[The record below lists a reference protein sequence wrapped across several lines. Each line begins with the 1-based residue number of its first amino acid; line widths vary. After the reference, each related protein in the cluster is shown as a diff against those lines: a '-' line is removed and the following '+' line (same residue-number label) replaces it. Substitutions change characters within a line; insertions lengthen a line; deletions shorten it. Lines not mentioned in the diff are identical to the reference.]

1 MDFALS
7 YKPRYWQILNLF
19 LWTVWLTSWQ
29 AILVSQGADSSDLKN
44 AQAFGPLSSSDSPD
58 EDLIQALIQGGFTEM
73 AIDVCQARKHL
84 ALNSQASSDSI
95 ARWNMLLIQ
104 SLAAHAVS
112 NEKVFDRPALIDE
125 ALQQANSIAAENED
139 FSRHLWIRY
148 KLQRSRYFVL
158 QRTLAAYLAV
168 PTREGLR
175 EWSLQTIRA
184 CLDQLD
190 VLQLQTRNSPLRSGT
205 AGSKDSITPAQWTS
219 LENDIILLRT
229 DLLLLQGSFYPW
241 KSQERIGAA
250 TEILD
255 LLDKAASQIN
265 RTWAGYPR
273 LELARCNALF
283 MVGRTQ
289 ESMDELQKLWSRLA
303 DASAAKS
310 VAIGRWQLGIGALA
324 AQVNRELGNLRESDR
339 WIEQVGGPFQSPE
352 LALEH
357 FANRLVI
364 SSDGFKGPNGT
375 KAEIAVQ
382 EAQLQLA
389 FQLKA
394 EIGKRFGS
402 YWQQRADALLVSNK
416 SIIEPT
422 SETAGNPKHPSVT
435 TSSPNL
441 RVELLKTEARQ
452 LLTGGQWQKAIEKLN
467 QAEVS
472 AGNSGNE
479 TEALEIA
486 MKSAAILLNQG
497 QSDVA
502 RSEFFRSAIAY
513 QRSAKAPD
521 AAMMSVWKM
530 ESDMPAD
537 ASSMS
542 EADRLAAWQQRVAIY
557 RGRLAEIL
565 ATWPE
570 SIQAN
575 KAVQKLEHSFL
586 LDDKPV
592 SLLELWSNRLKQLPE
607 SVVMSKVGQSSWSTY
622 DRAFACYGLI
632 AVATRSAWPDR
643 SRYSDQERVE
653 VREALAILRERIL
666 ERTPSNA
673 KPLALAWLDSID
685 SCMEWPSTPT
695 IGIPKPVGL
704 QDLPPSLGYLEWGEP
719 SGTSSQSETWDSGL
733 PIAFS
738 WIRAEVNFQT
748 RIRKPDEPQALSNL
762 VMEVDRLQ
770 KLQSQNGQAIGQAIG
785 IRQAEQLVRSME
797 SYSIAIDLW
806 SGEERSKK
814 ATEELL
820 KVRKSNPKDA
830 WWFYRSARMLQSS
843 PSQREQAIQLY
854 RSLANGLTAGS
865 EPWFE
870 MRARTAETMR
880 QMGDMKSAQEL
891 ANLVLATYPSLTE
904 EWKRR
909 FAP

>member
-7 YKPRYWQILNLF
+7 YKPRNWQIPNLF
-19 LWTVWLTSWQ
+19 LWMVWLTSWQ
-29 AILVSQGADSSDLKN
+29 ALPISQGAPPSDSTN
-44 AQAFGPLSSSDSPD
+44 AKAFGPVASSDSPD
-58 EDLIQALIQGGFTEM
+58 EDLIQSLIQLGFPEM
-73 AIDVCQARKHL
+73 ATDICQARKQL

-104 SLAAHAVS
+104 SLAAQAVS
-112 NEKVFDRPALIDE
+112 SESVFDRPVLIDE
-125 ALQQANSIAAENED
+125 ALEKANSVATENQD
-139 FSRHLWIRY
+139 SPRQLWIAY
-148 KLQRSRYFVL
+148 KFQWSRYFVL

-184 CLDQLD
+184 CLDELD
-190 VLQLQTRNSPLRSGT
+190 SLQVQVKNSPLRNGVS
-205 AGSKDSITPAQWTS
+205 GSKDTITPSQWTS

-229 DLLLLQGSFYPW
+229 DLLLLQGSFYPL

-265 RTWAGYPR
+265 SSWVGYPR

-283 MVGRTQ
+283 MLGRTQ
-289 ESMDELQKLWSRLA
+289 ESMTELQKLWVRLA
-303 DASAAKS
+303 DASASKS
-310 VAIGRWQLGIGALA
+310 VGLGRWQIGVAALA
-324 AQVNRELGNLRESDR
+324 AQVNRELGNMSESDR
-339 WIEQVGGPFQSPE
+339 WIELVGGPFQSPE
-352 LALEH
+352 IALEH

-364 SSDGFKGPNGT
+364 FSSGPKGT
-375 KAEIAVQ
+375 TAEIAAQ
-382 EAQLQLA
+382 DAQLQLA
-389 FQLKA
+389 FQVKA

-416 SIIEPT
+416 STIEPT
-422 SETAGNPKHPSVT
+422 SVPAGNPTQPSAT
-435 TSSPNL
+435 TASPNL
-441 RVELLKTEARQ
+441 RVELLKTEAKQ
-452 LLTGGQWQKAIEKLN
+452 FLTGGQWQKAIEKLN
-467 QAEVS
+467 QAEMS
-472 AGNSGNE
+472 AGNMGNE

-530 ESDMPAD
+530 EGDVPPD
-537 ASSMS
+537 ASSIS
-542 EADRLAAWQQRVAIY
+542 DAERLAAQQERVAIY
-557 RGRLAEIL
+557 RGRLAEIV

-575 KAVQKLEHSFL
+575 KAVQKLEQSL
-586 LDDKPV
+586 LLEGQLV

-607 SVVMSKVGQSSWSTY
+607 TVVMSNVGQASWSTY
-622 DRAFACYGLI
+622 DRAIGCYGLMAI
-632 AVATRSAWPDR
+632 ATRSSWPDR
-643 SRYSDQERVE
+643 SRYSDLELVE
-653 VREALAILRERIL
+653 VREALAELRKQIV

-673 KPLALAWLDSID
+673 KPVALAWLDSID
-685 SCMEWPSTPT
+685 SCMEWPREQMN
-695 IGIPKPVGL
+695 GIPKSAGIPELPV
-704 QDLPPSLGYLEWGEP
+704 SLRYLEWGEFME
-719 SGTSSQSETWDSGL
+719 TSTQPEALELGL
-733 PIAFS
+733 QIAFS
-738 WIRAEVNFQT
+738 WIRAEVYFQT
-748 RIRKPDEPQALSNL
+748 QIRKPEESQALAQL
-762 VMEVDRLQ
+762 AKEVDRLQ
-770 KLQSQNGQAIGQAIG
+770 KLQSQNNQAIGRAIG
-785 IRQAEQLVRSME
+785 VRQTDQLKRTLE
-797 SYSIAIDLW
+797 SYSIAIDFW
-806 SGEERSKK
+806 SGEEGRKK
-814 ATEELL
+814 ATEALLEL
-820 KVRKSNPKDA
+820 RRSNPKNA

-854 RSLANGLTAGS
+854 RSLANGMTAGS
-865 EPWFE
+865 DTWLE

-880 QMGDMKSAQEL
+880 QMGDVISAKDL
-891 ANLVLATYPSLTE
+891 ANLVLATYPTITD

>member
-7 YKPRYWQILNLF
+7 YKPRNWQIPNLF
-19 LWTVWLTSWQ
+19 WWMLWLTGWQ
-29 AILVSQGADSSDLKN
+29 GILISQGASPTDSTN
-44 AQAFGPLSSSDSPD
+44 IQAFGPLASSDSPD
-58 EDLIQALIQGGFTEM
+58 EDLIQSLIQRGFPEM
-73 AIDVCQARKHL
+73 ATDICQTRKLL

-104 SLAAHAVS
+104 SLAAQAVS
-112 NEKVFDRPALIDE
+112 NESVFDRPGLIDE
-125 ALQQANSIAAENED
+125 ALVRANSIATENQD
-139 FSRHLWIRY
+139 SSRHLWIEY
-148 KLQRSRYFVL
+148 KFQWSRFFVL

-184 CLDQLD
+184 CLDDLD
-190 VLQLQTRNSPLRSGT
+190 LLQVQAKNSPLRNGLSG
-205 AGSKDSITPAQWTS
+205 AKDTITPLQWTS

-229 DLLLLQGSFYPW
+229 DLFLLQGSFYPL

-255 LLDKAASQIN
+255 LLEKAASQVS
-265 RTWAGYPR
+265 RSWVGYPR

-283 MVGRTQ
+283 MLGRSQ
-289 ESMDELQKLWSRLA
+289 ESMDELQKLWSRLS

-310 VAIGRWQLGIGALA
+310 AAVGRWQLGVGALA
-324 AQVNRELGNLRESDR
+324 AQVNREIGNLRESDR

-364 SSDGFKGPNGT
+364 SSSGPNGT
-375 KAEIAVQ
+375 KAEIAAQ

-389 FQLKA
+389 FQVKA

-422 SETAGNPKHPSVT
+422 NATSGDPTQPLATTA
-435 TSSPNL
+435 SPNL

-467 QAEVS
+467 QAEMS
-472 AGNSGNE
+472 AGNSGSQ

-542 EADRLAAWQQRVAIY
+542 EADRLAARQQRVAIY
-557 RGRLAEIL
+557 RGRLAEIA

-575 KAVQKLEHSFL
+575 KAVQKLEQSFL
-586 LDDKPV
+586 LEDKLV
-592 SLLELWSNRLKQLPE
+592 SLLDLWSNRLKQLPE
-607 SVVMSKVGQSSWSTY
+607 TLVMEKVGQTSWSTY
-622 DRAFACYGLI
+622 DRAFASYGLI
-632 AVATRSAWPDR
+632 AIATQSAWPDR

-673 KPLALAWLDSID
+673 KPLALTWLDSIN
-685 SCMEWPSTPT
+685 SCMEWPRRST
-695 IGIPKPVGL
+695 IGIPNPVGL

-719 SGTSSQSETWDSGL
+719 SETSRQTETWESGL
-733 PIAFS
+733 PIALS

-748 RIRKPDEPQALSNL
+748 QIRKSEEPQVLSNL
-762 VMEVDRLQ
+762 VKEVDRLQ
-770 KLQSQNGQAIGQAIG
+770 KLQTQNRQSIGQAIG
-785 IRQAEQLVRSME
+785 VRQAEQLVRSLE

-830 WWFYRSARMLQSS
+830 WWFYRSARMLQST
-843 PSQREQAIQLY
+843 PNQREQAIQLY

-865 EPWFE
+865 DPWLE

-891 ANLVLATYPSLTE
+891 ANLVLATYPSLND

>member
-7 YKPRYWQILNLF
+7 YKPRNWQILNLF
-19 LWTVWLTSWQ
+19 LWTVWSTSWQ
-29 AILVSQGADSSDLKN
+29 AILISQGADPSDSKN
-44 AQAFGPLSSSDSPD
+44 GQAFGPVSSPESPD
-58 EDLIQALIQGGFTEM
+58 EDLIQSLIQDGFTEM
-73 AIDVCQARKHL
+73 AIDICQARKHL
-84 ALNSQASSDSI
+84 AMNSQVSSDSI

-125 ALQQANSIAAENED
+125 ALQLANSIAAENED
-139 FSRHLWIRY
+139 SSRHLWIRY
-148 KLQRSRYFVL
+148 KFQRSRYFVL

-168 PTREGLR
+168 PSREGLR
-175 EWSLQTIRA
+175 EWSLQTIRV

-190 VLQLQTRNSPLRSGT
+190 ALQLQTKNSPLRNGL
-205 AGSKDSITPAQWTS
+205 AGSKDAITPSQWTS

-229 DLLLLQGSFYPW
+229 DLLLLQGSFYPL
-241 KSQERIGAA
+241 KSSERIGAA
-250 TEILD
+250 AEMLD

-265 RTWAGYPR
+265 RSWAGYPR

-283 MVGRTQ
+283 MLGRSQ
-289 ESMDELQKLWSRLA
+289 ESMDELQELWNRLS
-303 DASAAKS
+303 DASSAKS
-310 VAIGRWQLGIGALA
+310 VTVGRWQLGIGALA
-324 AQVNRELGNLRESDR
+324 AQVQRELGNLRESDR

-364 SSDGFKGPNGT
+364 SASGPNGT
-375 KAEIAVQ
+375 KAEIAAQ

-389 FQLKA
+389 FQVKA
-394 EIGKRFGS
+394 EIGRRFGS
-402 YWQQRADALLVSNK
+402 YWQQRADALLVSSK

-422 SETAGNPKHPSVT
+422 SATSGNPTQPSAT
-435 TSSPNL
+435 TASPNL

-452 LLTGGQWQKAIEKLN
+452 LLTGGQWKKAIEKLN
-467 QAEVS
+467 QAEMS

-537 ASSMS
+537 ASSIS
-542 EADRLAAWQQRVAIY
+542 EADLLAARQQRVAIY

-575 KAVQKLEHSFL
+575 KAVQKLEQSFL
-586 LDDKPV
+586 LEDKPV

-607 SVVMSKVGQSSWSTY
+607 SVVMSKVGQASWSTY
-622 DRAFACYGLI
+622 DRALACYGLI

-653 VREALAILRERIL
+653 FREALAILRERIL
-666 ERTPSNA
+666 EKTPSNA

-685 SCMEWPSTPT
+685 SCMEWPRTPT
-695 IGIPKPVGL
+695 TEIPNPVGL
-704 QDLPPSLGYLEWGEP
+704 QDLPLVLGYLEWGEP
-719 SGTSSQSETWDSGL
+719 SGTSSQSETWESGL
-733 PIAFS
+733 LIAIC
-738 WIRAEVNFQT
+738 WIRAEVNFQSQ
-748 RIRKPDEPQALSNL
+748 IRKPEDPQALSNL
-762 VMEVDRLQ
+762 VKEVDRLQ
-770 KLQSQNGQAIGQAIG
+770 RLQSQSSQSIG

-806 SGEERSKK
+806 SGDARSKK
-814 ATEELL
+814 GTEELL

-830 WWFYRSARMLQSS
+830 WWFYRSARMLQST

-865 EPWFE
+865 EPWLE
-870 MRARTAETMR
+870 MRARTAQTMR

-891 ANLVLATYPSLTE
+891 ANLVLATYPSLTD

>member
-7 YKPRYWQILNLF
+7 YKPRNWQIPNLF
-19 LWTVWLTSWQ
+19 WWMLWLTGWQ
-29 AILVSQGADSSDLKN
+29 GILISQGASPTDSTN
-44 AQAFGPLSSSDSPD
+44 IQAFGPLASSDSPD
-58 EDLIQALIQGGFTEM
+58 EDLIQSLIQRGFPEM
-73 AIDVCQARKHL
+73 ATDICQTRKLL
-84 ALNSQASSDSI
+84 AMNSQASSDSI

-104 SLAAHAVS
+104 SLAAQAVS
-112 NEKVFDRPALIDE
+112 TESVFDRPGLIDE
-125 ALQQANSIAAENED
+125 ALVRANSIATENQD
-139 FSRHLWIRY
+139 SSRHLWIEY
-148 KLQRSRYFVL
+148 KFQWSRFFVL

-184 CLDQLD
+184 CLDDLD
-190 VLQLQTRNSPLRSGT
+190 PLQVQAKNSPLRNGLSG
-205 AGSKDSITPAQWTS
+205 AKDTITPLQWTS

-229 DLLLLQGSFYPW
+229 DLFLLQGSFYPL

-255 LLDKAASQIN
+255 LLEKAASQVS
-265 RTWAGYPR
+265 RSWAGYPR

-283 MVGRTQ
+283 MLGRSQ
-289 ESMDELQKLWSRLA
+289 ESMDELQKLWSRLS

-310 VAIGRWQLGIGALA
+310 AAVGRWQLGVGALA
-324 AQVNRELGNLRESDR
+324 AQVNREIGNLRESDR

-364 SSDGFKGPNGT
+364 SSSGPNGT
-375 KAEIAVQ
+375 KAEIAAQ

-389 FQLKA
+389 FQVKA

-422 SETAGNPKHPSVT
+422 NATSGDPTQPLATTA
-435 TSSPNL
+435 SPNL

-467 QAEVS
+467 QAEMS
-472 AGNSGNE
+472 AGNSGSQ

-542 EADRLAAWQQRVAIY
+542 EADRLAARQQRVAIY
-557 RGRLAEIL
+557 RGRLAEIA

-575 KAVQKLEHSFL
+575 KAVQKLEQSFL
-586 LDDKPV
+586 LEDKLV
-592 SLLELWSNRLKQLPE
+592 SLLDLWSNRLKQLPE
-607 SVVMSKVGQSSWSTY
+607 TLVMEKVGQTSWSTY
-622 DRAFACYGLI
+622 DRAFASYGLI
-632 AVATRSAWPDR
+632 AIATQSAWPDR

-673 KPLALAWLDSID
+673 KPLALTWLDSIN
-685 SCMEWPSTPT
+685 SCMEWPRRST
-695 IGIPKPVGL
+695 IGIPNPVGL

-719 SGTSSQSETWDSGL
+719 SETSRQTETWESGL
-733 PIAFS
+733 PIALS

-748 RIRKPDEPQALSNL
+748 QIRKSEEPQVLSNL
-762 VMEVDRLQ
+762 VKEVDRLQ
-770 KLQSQNGQAIGQAIG
+770 KLQTQNRQSIGQAIG
-785 IRQAEQLVRSME
+785 VRQAEQLVRSLE

-830 WWFYRSARMLQSS
+830 WWFYRSARMLQST
-843 PSQREQAIQLY
+843 PNQREQAIQLY

-865 EPWFE
+865 DPWLE

-891 ANLVLATYPSLTE
+891 ANLVLATYPSLND